1 VDDKVKVEKSKM
13 LAMMR
18 EKKFMTSPSDA
29 EVAEG
34 CTPQDLLALNSSGI
48 GSDSKPISR
57 DYFTNYGNYTY
68 IVIYAVDSNGKHAS
82 ARIKI
87 SLTQTLFDLTQTEFN
102 SNQQYLKATSSKL
115 DICDRSKF
123 NI

>member
-1 VDDKVKVEKSKM
+1 
-13 LAMMR
+13 MMR
-18 EKKFMTSPSDA
+18 EKKFMYVPSDKEEA
-29 EVAEG
+29 AG
-34 CTPQDLLALNSSGI
+34 CTTQDLLSLNSLGV
-48 GSDSKPISR
+48 GEDEDGNVFPISR

-68 IVIYAVDSNGKHAS
+68 IVIYAIDSNGKHAS

-102 SNQQYLKATSSKL
+102 LNQQYLKATSSKL